1 MKVKGQIKSV
11 FATEQVSEKFS
22 KRDVV
27 VTTQDQYPQ
36 DILIQ
41 FIQDKCAL
49 LEPFISGDSVE
60 VDINLRGREWIS
72 PAGEVKYFNT
82 VEGWKITKY

>member
-11 FATEQVSEKFS
+11 FATDQVSEKFS

-27 VTTQDQYPQ
+27 VTTEGQYPQ

-41 FIQDKCAL
+41 FTQDKCAL

-72 PAGEVKYFNT
+72 PAGDVKYFNT
-82 VEGWKITKY
+82 VEGWKITKC